1 MNRTVQFIIG
11 LLAISL
17 AIAAGI
23 YGRNTYLKE
32 VSTYQIPVPVA
43 EIAPYSVLTSEM
55 FALHD
60 MPRTMENL
68 PYYQKVEDLTGLIS
82 VSSLPAGLPDPPN
95 LPYSDTEQFPEFPTT
110 PPRPETD

>member
-11 LLAISL
+11 VLAIGL

-43 EIAPYSVLTSEM
+43 EVPPYSVLTSEM
-55 FALHD
+55 SAMRD

-68 PYYQKVEDLTGLIS
+68 PY
-82 VSSLPAGLPDPPN
+82 
-95 LPYSDTEQFPEFPTT
+95 
-110 PPRPETD
+110 